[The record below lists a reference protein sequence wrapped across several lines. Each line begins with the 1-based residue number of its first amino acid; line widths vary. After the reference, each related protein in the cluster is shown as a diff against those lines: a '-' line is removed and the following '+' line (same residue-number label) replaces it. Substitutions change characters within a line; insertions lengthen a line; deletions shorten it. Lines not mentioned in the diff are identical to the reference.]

1 METTGDDEGNELKVK
16 QGEPILV
23 PPAEETP
30 RVPYFLSN
38 LDQNVAVIIKT
49 IFCFKSKDEGNERAA
64 KVIKDALAKVLVHYY
79 PLAGRLTISAEGKL
93 MVDCTGEGVL
103 FVEAEADCNMADVG
117 DIDKPESA
125 TLDKLIYNVRGAK
138 NIMEM
143 PLLVVQVTNFRC
155 GGFVLG
161 RAMNHCMFD
170 GIAAVEFVKSWS
182 EIAQNLPL
190 SVTPFLDRTIL
201 RSRTPPLVEFPHRE
215 FLDITDISDTA
226 TIYKHHPMLY
236 RSFCFDLERL
246 DRLKRLAIEESFVS
260 KCTSFEALSGF
271 VWQARTRALGL
282 RPKQQTKLLFA
293 IDGRA
298 RFNPPLPRSYF
309 GNGMVLANSLAT
321 AEELTK
327 NSVGFAVKKVQEANR
342 MVTDSYMR
350 SAIDYFEMTRSR
362 PSLTGTLLL
371 STWSRLPFHT
381 INFGW
386 EEPVHHGPVT
396 MPEKDVVLFTSHGK
410 ERNGIMVMMGLPDSA
425 MAIFEQLVEEI

>member
-1 METTGDDEGNELKVK
+1 METTGDDEGNKLKVK

-49 IFCFKSKDEGNERAA
+49 VFCFKSKDEGNERAA

-79 PLAGRLTISAEGKL
+79 PLAGRLAISVEGKL

-125 TLDKLIYNVRGAK
+125 TLDKLIYIVRGAK
-138 NIMEM
+138 NILEM
-143 PLLVVQVTNFRC
+143 PLLVVQLTKFRC

-161 RAMNHCMFD
+161 VAMHHCMFD
-170 GIAAVEFVKSWS
+170 GIAAIEFAKSMS

-190 SVTPFLDRTIL
+190 SIPPFLDRSIL
-201 RSRTPPLVEFPHRE
+201 RSRTPPRVEFPHRE
-215 FLDITDISDTA
+215 FLEITDISDMA
-226 TIYKHHPMLY
+226 TIYEHHPMVY
-236 RSFCFDLERL
+236 RSFCFNLEKL

-282 RPKQQTKLLFA
+282 RFEQQTKLLFA
-293 IDGRA
+293 IDSRA
-298 RFNPPLPRSYF
+298 RFNPPLPGRYF
-309 GNGMVLANSLAT
+309 GNGIFLANSLAT
-321 AEELTK
+321 AGELTK

-342 MVTDSYMR
+342 MVTDSYIR
-350 SAIDYFEMTRSR
+350 SAIDYFEMTRAR
-362 PSLTGTLLL
+362 PSLTGTLVLT
-371 STWSRLPFHT
+371 TWSRLPFHT

-386 EEPVHHGPVT
+386 GEPLHYGPAAL
-396 MPEKDVVLFTSHGK
+396 PEKELALFKSHGK
-410 ERNGIMVMMGLPDSA
+410 ERNSIVVTMGLPDSA